1 MNSQPP
7 APATVDDHPEIS
19 AANAR
24 AGLVLFFIYLAFYAG
39 FMGLA
44 AFAPQ
49 AMGRPVLAGVNLA
62 ITYGMALIVGALV
75 IAALYMAACSHNA
88 RRYGEREALAS
99 RNRSEQEIASLQ
111 SNVTGRLTPAARQD
125 DGAEDRS

>member
-1 MNSQPP
+1 M
-7 APATVDDHPEIS
+7 PATPHEPPHHTAGDDHPAVS

-24 AGLVLFFIYLAFYAG
+24 AGLVLFFVYLAFYAG

-75 IAALYMAACSHNA
+75 IAALYMWACARNA
-88 RRYGEREALAS
+88 RYFGRRESSGTESSMARDRFGALRGE
-99 RNRSEQEIASLQ
+99 
-111 SNVTGRLTPAARQD
+111 GRP
-125 DGAEDRS
+125 

>member
-1 MNSQPP
+1 MNAKPP
-7 APATVDDHPEIS
+7 GSAHADEHPEIS

-49 AMGRPVLAGVNLA
+49 SMGRPALGGVNLA
-62 ITYGMALIVGALV
+62 ITYGLALIFGALLV
-75 IAALYMAACSHNA
+75 AGTTGGFFLWEYYQKGVDAKAAIVAAQ
-88 RRYGEREALAS
+88 S
-99 RNRSEQEIASLQ
+99 R
-111 SNVTGRLTPAARQD
+111 
-125 DGAEDRS
+125 

>member
-1 MNSQPP
+1 MNAPSQSESSS
-7 APATVDDHPEIS
+7 TDDHPEVS

-24 AGLVLFFIYLAFYAG
+24 SGLVLFFIYLAFYAG

-49 AMGRPVLAGVNLA
+49 AMGQPVLGGVNLA

-75 IAALYMAACSHNA
+75 IAALYMAACARNA
-88 RRYGEREALAS
+88 RRLGGTGRSGGTGVSPVSGSGGTGFSPVTREA
-99 RNRSEQEIASLQ
+99 
-111 SNVTGRLTPAARQD
+111 RQ
-125 DGAEDRS
+125 

>member
-1 MNSQPP
+1 MKSTSPR
-7 APATVDDHPEIS
+7 AAAATGAVAHDDHPDLS

-24 AGLVLFFIYLAFYAG
+24 SGLILFFIYLAFYAG

-62 ITYGMALIVGALV
+62 ITYGMALIVGAFVVAV
-75 IAALYMAACSHNA
+75 IYMAICGRNA
-88 RRYGEREALAS
+88 RQHGYDVVRGSPDPAP
-99 RNRSEQEIASLQ
+99 QE
-111 SNVTGRLTPAARQD
+111 GRP
-125 DGAEDRS
+125 